1 MHRLQCARWVPA
13 CLVLAAA
20 LDAAPI
26 VSWRDAGDHVG
37 EFVTIEGDV
46 LDAHTAG
53 DACVLEFTHDD
64 AQAFRALL
72 LVPLVTSLP
81 RYPDRL
87 YRGKRIRASGLV
99 RRYKGRPEMVL
110 HTPGQIVVV
119 DVAST
124 PGIASAPVTPP
135 PPEPAPAVAPR
146 TVPPTTAAPAATAET
161 PGPVSAASA
170 ESPPP
175 TAPPRGLAEAVGRQV
190 ALADP
195 CARARSR
202 WREAAHAADELAG
215 TLSRCLRQGGYRCRA
230 ASAALAPA
238 LSTLEWAEQEVE
250 DACP

>member
-1 MHRLQCARWVPA
+1 MRRLQYAWWVPA
-13 CLVLAAA
+13 SLALAAA

-46 LDAHTAG
+46 LDAHMAG
-53 DACVLEFTHDD
+53 DTCVIEFTHDD
-64 AQAFRALL
+64 AHAFRALL

-81 RYPDRL
+81 GHPDRL

-110 HTPGQIVVV
+110 HNPGQIEVV
-119 DVAST
+119 DVAGA
-124 PGIASAPVTPP
+124 PEIAAAPVAPP
-135 PPEPAPAVAPR
+135 PAPPSIAPTPERPAAENPPAEH
-146 TVPPTTAAPAATAET
+146 PPAAAPA
-161 PGPVSAASA
+161 
-170 ESPPP
+170 
-175 TAPPRGLAEAVGRQV
+175 RGLAEAVGRQV
-190 ALADP
+190 GLADA
-195 CARARSR
+195 CARARAR
-202 WREAAHAADELAG
+202 WDEAARAADELAG

-238 LSTLEWAEQEVE
+238 LSRLEWAEQEVE